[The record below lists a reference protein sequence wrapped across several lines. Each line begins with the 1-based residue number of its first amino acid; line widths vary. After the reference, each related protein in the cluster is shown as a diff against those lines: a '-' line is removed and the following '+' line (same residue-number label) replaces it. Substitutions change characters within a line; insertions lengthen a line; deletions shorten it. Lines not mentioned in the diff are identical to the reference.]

1 MAHAETSGR
10 RKAVPEEASVKSL
23 ASLSRFFGNTF
34 AAWVVLF
41 AVLGFLL
48 PDLFRQLTPWIV
60 TLLGIIM
67 FGMGLTI
74 SGRDFAEVLRRP
86 VNVGVGVASQ
96 FLIMPLLA
104 VALTM
109 IIPMSP
115 EVAAGVILVGCCPGG
130 TSSNVMTYLAKG
142 DVALSVACTSVTTL
156 MAPIVTPFLML
167 MLASEYLPVDAWA
180 MFQSIVKVVL
190 FPLALG
196 FAAQKLLPAFVRAAV
211 PALPLVSVTGIVL
224 IVAAVVGASK
234 GAIVQSGMMIFAVVV
249 LHNMLGYLI
258 GFIAARLAGLD
269 LAARKAIAIETGMQN
284 SGLAAALATAY
295 FSPLTAVPAAIFS
308 VWHNI
313 SGALVANILSR
324 MKAR

>member
-1 MAHAETSGR
+1 M
-10 RKAVPEEASVKSL
+10 KSL

>member
-1 MAHAETSGR
+1 M
-10 RKAVPEEASVKSL
+10 KSL
-23 ASLSRFFGNTF
+23 ASLSRFVGNTF

-180 MFQSIVKVVL
+180 IFQSIVKVVL

>member
-1 MAHAETSGR
+1 M
-10 RKAVPEEASVKSL
+10 KSL
-23 ASLSRFFGNTF
+23 ASLSRFVGNTF

-115 EVAAGVILVGCCPGG
+115 EVAAGVFLVGCCPGG

-234 GAIVQSGMMIFAVVV
+234 GAIVQSGLMIFAVVV

>member
-1 MAHAETSGR
+1 M
-10 RKAVPEEASVKSL
+10 KAL
-23 ASLSRFFGNTF
+23 ARLSDFVGKTF
-34 AAWVVLF
+34 AFWVLLF

-48 PDLFRQLTPWIV
+48 PETFRQLTPWIV

>member
-1 MAHAETSGR
+1 M
-10 RKAVPEEASVKSL
+10 KSL
-23 ASLSRFFGNTF
+23 ASLSRFVGNTF

-167 MLASEYLPVDAWA
+167 ILASEYLPVDAWA

-234 GAIVQSGMMIFAVVV
+234 GAIVQSGLMIFAVVV

>member
-1 MAHAETSGR
+1 M
-10 RKAVPEEASVKSL
+10 KSL
-23 ASLSRFFGNTF
+23 ASLSRFVGNTF

-196 FAAQKLLPAFVRAAV
+196 FVAQKLLPAFVRAAV

-234 GAIVQSGMMIFAVVV
+234 GAIVQSGLMIFGVVV